1 MFLEMLNEATKS
13 NIVAD
18 GFNKITSIFMRD
30 SNVVLDCNVKGL
42 DKMKETEVRE
52 FEASIYS
59 TSVPELVVPC
69 KGSVCKH
76 TDTKYVVNI
85 HCESKIILKKP
96 KAGYTARVI
105 YNVCNELQNF
115 TGTNNGEDYHFTVL
129 TDSHGKVIDVR
140 S

>member
-1 MFLEMLNEATKS
+1 MFLEMLNESKS

-18 GFNKITSIFMRD
+18 GFKKITNIFMRD
-30 SNVVLDCNVKGL
+30 SSVVLDCNVKGL

-105 YNVCNELQNF
+105 YNVCNQLQNF
-115 TGTNNGEDYHFTVL
+115 TGTNNGEDYHFIVL
-129 TDSHGKVIDVR
+129 TDNRGKVIDVR
-140 S
+140 N